1 MAVIVSG
8 SVNSQLLE
16 VLSPN
21 SLLGDDSG
29 VGSLKGFGL
38 HESVLIGAHEL
49 PLVVSAPITN
59 YDLRRVL
66 VGHHDSRLGQSR
78 SEGVGVIGRQWLLQH
93 AGMQRVSLLKGLSR
107 EGRRLGELVGRCVH
121 GLGCP
126 VVEGHADVEAALLE
140 HLGAGGDTR
149 VLEHGRR
156 VPNLLLVVGH
166 VLLKA

>member
-59 YDLRRVL
+59 NDLRRVL
-66 VGHHDSRLGQSR
+66 VGHHNRWLRESA
-78 SEGVGVIGRQWLLQH
+78 SERIGVVWLKWLFQH
-93 AGMQRVSLLKGLSR
+93 TSV
-107 EGRRLGELVGRCVH
+107 
-121 GLGCP
+121 
-126 VVEGHADVEAALLE
+126 
-140 HLGAGGDTR
+140 
-149 VLEHGRR
+149 
-156 VPNLLLVVGH
+156 
-166 VLLKA
+166 